1 LNLNLFSERTTQY
14 SIRITQKFQMQEN
27 DNNKVETTPAK
38 KEILMPL
45 LLALALAIGL
55 AVGFKMKNETLI
67 SFAPRHQDNKM
78 SNEEIVGQGRIE
90 EILRYIDAKYVDA
103 IDNNVLV
110 DKSINNILQEL
121 DPHSVFIP
129 TEKAKEI
136 NEDLEGEY
144 EGVGLETI
152 LLNDTFTIIS
162 PLLDSPAAT
171 VGLMSGDKILSV
183 NDSNAIGK
191 DIRWLNSVL
200 HGERGTEVSIKILR
214 GEGERPKSY
223 TLTRERVAIHS
234 VEVATML
241 DNQTGY
247 IRISRFSNNTTKEFN
262 IGLEKLYENKTM
274 QDLVIDLR
282 QNSGG
287 YLDKAVDV
295 LSQIFKDRDKLLVYT
310 KGRTVHR
317 NEYKTSGRARHE
329 VGKIAVLI
337 DEGSASASEIVA
349 GAIQDWDRGLIVGRK
364 SFGKGLVQ
372 EPYML
377 KDGSELRLTVA
388 RYFTPSG
395 RSIQRPY
402 KGKTK
407 KQYQDEED
415 KRLKMSELGIEE
427 SEMQS
432 DTSRFFTA
440 GGRVVLGGGG
450 IKPDYFVP
458 MDGIIYNDYYQSL
471 KQWIPDYAYIY
482 YTQFRK
488 DLKFK
493 TWQEYQT
500 NFKISDFAF
509 NDFIKYTE
517 RKGMKKQP
525 DELSTIKLGMCKLLK
540 ARVARLM
547 YGEEGYYGILN
558 DNDPVIYKAL
568 EVLKQKDPLGLRRLA
583 RK

>member
-1 LNLNLFSERTTQY
+1 
-14 SIRITQKFQMQEN
+14 MQEN
-27 DNNKVETTPAK
+27 NNNNIVETTPAK

-67 SFAPRHQDNKM
+67 SFAPRHQDSKM

-388 RYFTPSG
+388 RYYTPSG

-415 KRLKMSELGIEE
+415 KRLKMSELGMEE
-427 SEMQS
+427 NDIQS

-458 MDGIIYNDYYQSL
+458 MDGIIYNDYYQNL

-493 TWQEYQT
+493 TWQEYQA

-517 RKGMKKQP
+517 RKGLKKQP
-525 DELSTIKLGMCKLLK
+525 DELSTIKEGMRKLLK

>member
-1 LNLNLFSERTTQY
+1 ML
-14 SIRITQKFQMQEN
+14 EN
-27 DNNKVETTPAK
+27 DNNNIVETTPAK

-67 SFAPRHQDNKM
+67 SFAPRHQDSKM

-214 GEGERPKSY
+214 GEGERPKTY

-329 VGKIAVLI
+329 IGKIAILI

-427 SEMQS
+427 SEIQS

-517 RKGMKKQP
+517 RKGLKKQP
-525 DELSTIKLGMCKLLK
+525 NELSTIKEGMRKLLK

>member
-1 LNLNLFSERTTQY
+1 ML
-14 SIRITQKFQMQEN
+14 EN
-27 DNNKVETTPAK
+27 DNNNIVETTPAK

-67 SFAPRHQDNKM
+67 SFAPRHQDSKM

-329 VGKIAVLI
+329 IGKIAILI

-427 SEMQS
+427 SEIQS

-517 RKGMKKQP
+517 RKGLKKQP
-525 DELSTIKLGMCKLLK
+525 NELSTIKEGMRKLLK

-547 YGEEGYYGILN
+547 YGEEGFYGILN

>member
-1 LNLNLFSERTTQY
+1 MHENN
-14 SIRITQKFQMQEN
+14 IDITEPKQ
-27 DNNKVETTPAK
+27 AK
-38 KEILMPL
+38 KDILMPL
-45 LLALALAIGL
+45 FLALALAGGI
-55 AVGFKMKNETLI
+55 AVGFKMKNESLI
-67 SFAPRHQDNKM
+67 SFAPTTKENKN
-78 SNEEIVGQGRIE
+78 SEENIVGQGRIE

-103 IDNNVLV
+103 IDNHALV

-121 DPHSVFIP
+121 DPHSTFIP

-152 LLNDTFTIIS
+152 LLNDTFTIIT
-162 PLLDSPAAT
+162 PLLNSPAAT
-171 VGLMSGDKILSV
+171 VGLMSGDKILTI

-191 DIRWLNSVL
+191 DIRWLNKTL
-200 HGERGTEVSIKILR
+200 QGDRGTEVSLTVQR
-214 GEGERPKSY
+214 GESSRPKAFTIS
-223 TLTRERVAIHS
+223 RDRVPIHS

-241 DNQTGY
+241 DAETGY
-247 IRISRFSNNTTKEFN
+247 IRISRFSNNTTREF
-262 IGLEKLYENKTM
+262 IQGLEKLFENKSM
-274 QDLVIDLR
+274 KDLVIDLR
-282 QNSGG
+282 QNPGG

-295 LSQIFKDRDKLLVYT
+295 LSQLFKDKDKLLVYT

-317 NEYKTSGRARHE
+317 NEYKTSGRFRYD
-329 VGKIAVLI
+329 VGKVAVLI

-349 GAIQDWDRGLIVGRK
+349 GAIQDWDRGLVIGRR

-402 KGKTK
+402 KGKSR

-415 KRLKMSELGIEE
+415 NRLKMSELGIEE
-427 SEMQS
+427 SEKQS
-432 DTSRFFTA
+432 DTTRFLTA
-440 GGRVVLGGGG
+440 SGRSVYGGGG

-458 MDGIIYNDYYQSL
+458 LETVLYNDYYQSL
-471 KQWIPDYAYIY
+471 RQWIPDYAYIY

-493 TWQEYQT
+493 DWPEYQV
-500 NFKISDFAF
+500 NFKISEFAF

-517 RKGMKKQP
+517 RKGVTRQSA
-525 DELSTIKLGMCKLLK
+525 EISGIKESMRKLLK
-540 ARVARLM
+540 ARIARLM

-568 EVLKQKDPLGLRRLA
+568 DVLKQKDPLGLRRIA
-583 RK
+583 RKQ

>member
-1 LNLNLFSERTTQY
+1 ML
-14 SIRITQKFQMQEN
+14 EN
-27 DNNKVETTPAK
+27 DNNNIVETTPAK

-67 SFAPRHQDNKM
+67 SFAPRHQDSKM

-214 GEGERPKSY
+214 GEGERPKTY

-329 VGKIAVLI
+329 IGKIAILI

-517 RKGMKKQP
+517 RKGLKKQP
-525 DELSTIKLGMCKLLK
+525 NELSTIKEGMRKLLK

-547 YGEEGYYGILN
+547 YGEEGFYGILN

>member
-1 LNLNLFSERTTQY
+1 
-14 SIRITQKFQMQEN
+14 MQEN
-27 DNNKVETTPAK
+27 DNNNIVETTPAK

-45 LLALALAIGL
+45 LLAMALAIGL

-67 SFAPRHQDNKM
+67 SFAPRHQDSKM

-329 VGKIAVLI
+329 IGKIAILI

-517 RKGMKKQP
+517 RKGLKKQP
-525 DELSTIKLGMCKLLK
+525 NELSTIKEGMRKLLK

-547 YGEEGYYGILN
+547 YGEEGFYGILN

>member
-1 LNLNLFSERTTQY
+1 
-14 SIRITQKFQMQEN
+14 MQEN
-27 DNNKVETTPAK
+27 DNNSTIETPPAK

-45 LLALALAIGL
+45 LLAFALAIGL

-67 SFAPRHQDNKM
+67 SFSPRQHENKL
-78 SNEEIVGQGRIE
+78 SEEDIIGQGRIE

-103 IDNNVLV
+103 IDNHVLV

-162 PLLDSPAAT
+162 PLLNSPAAT
-171 VGLMSGDKILSV
+171 IGLMSGDKILAV

-191 DIRWLNSVL
+191 DIRWLTSVL
-200 HGERGTEVSIKILR
+200 HGERGTEVSLTI
-214 GEGERPKSY
+214 ERSDVYRSKKF
-223 TLTRERVAIHS
+223 TMTRERVPIHS
-234 VEVATML
+234 VEIATML

-247 IRISRFSNNTTKEFN
+247 IRISRFSNNTTREF
-262 IGLEKLYENKTM
+262 IQGLEKLYENKTM

-317 NEYKTSGRARHE
+317 NEYKTSGRARHD

-349 GAIQDWDRGLIVGRK
+349 GAVQDWDRGLVVGRR

-372 EPYML
+372 ELYML

-407 KQYQDEED
+407 QQYEDEED
-415 KRLKMSELGIEE
+415 KRLKMNELGIEE
-427 SEMQS
+427 TDIQS

-488 DLKFK
+488 DLKFN
-493 TWQEYQT
+493 TWQEYQI
-500 NFKISDFAF
+500 NFKISEFAF

-517 RKGMKKQP
+517 RKGLKRQP
-525 DELSTIKLGMCKLLK
+525 NELSTIKEGMRKLLK

-558 DNDPVIYKAL
+558 DNDPVIYKAM